1 VSPSEIPPSEP
12 LDDLGAASVTIGQ
25 LRRFLTEPAAPA
37 EDAGAQQWLDR
48 LSGRTYST

>member
-1 VSPSEIPPSEP
+1 VSSSEIPAAEP
-12 LDDLGAASVTIGQ
+12 LDDLDAVSVTIDQ

-48 LSGRTYST
+48 LPGRTYSA